1 MKVLFLGQTGIDKR
15 SCVEKL
21 ALYCLSEAS
30 LPRDLDNIISG
41 KFLRVFHLE
50 EFIGQRVAG
59 DYISFL
65 DQFHARNQSL

>member
-50 EFIGQRVAG
+50 EFI
-59 DYISFL
+59 
-65 DQFHARNQSL
+65 